1 MIRIQK
7 GLDLPIEG
15 IPTQEVEQ
23 ARNVRQV
30 ALVGDDYVGM
40 KPGLAVAVGDSVK
53 LGQTLF
59 TDKKTP
65 GVKYASPGCG
75 TVAAVNRGAKRKF
88 ESVVIE
94 LDGDDQETFA
104 VGEGAD
110 PSSLGNDE
118 IRRNLIDSG
127 LWTSLRTRPYSKVP
141 APDSSPHS
149 LFVTAMDTNPLAADA
164 APIIGRHAEDFA
176 TGLRALA
183 QLTEGPI
190 HVCTAPGVDVPGRDI
205 ERVSL
210 SQFEGPHPA
219 GLAGTHIHFLDPASE
234 KKTVWYVNYQD
245 VIAMG
250 RFFTT
255 GRLYVER
262 TISLAGPAVKKPR
275 LIQTRLGAAVDELTE
290 NQLKEEPV
298 RVISG
303 SVLSGRRAVGGY
315 AFLGRYHLQISAIAD
330 KVNSQF
336 LGWILPGMG
345 RYSIMPVYA
354 SVLSGK
360 GRKFSFT
367 SSSEGSPRAI
377 IPVGA
382 YEKVMPMDVIPTA
395 LLKAVASN
403 DVERAQSLG
412 CLEMDEEDLALC
424 SFVCPGK
431 HDFGS
436 LLREV
441 LTNIEKEG

>member
-1 MIRIQK
+1 
-7 GLDLPIEG
+7 
-15 IPTQEVEQ
+15 
-23 ARNVRQV
+23 V

-40 KPGLAVAVGDSVK
+40 KPSLAVAAGDTVK

-75 TVAAVNRGAKRKF
+75 TVKAVNRGAKRRF
-88 ESVVIE
+88 ESIVIE
-94 LDGDDQETFA
+94 LEGDEQETFA
-104 VGEGAD
+104 VREGAD
-110 PSSLGNDE
+110 PSTLSDE
-118 IRRNLIDSG
+118 RIRSDLVDAG

-164 APIIGRHAEDFA
+164 APIIGRHADDFA
-176 TGLRALA
+176 VGLRALA
-183 QLTEGPI
+183 RLTEGPI
-190 HVCTAPGVDVPGRDI
+190 HVCTAPGLDVPGRDI
-205 ERVSL
+205 ERVSV
-210 SQFEGPHPA
+210 SRFDGPHPA
-219 GLAGTHIHFLDPASE
+219 GLPGTHINFLDPVSE
-234 KKTVWYVNYQD
+234 KKTVWHVNYQD
-245 VIAMG
+245 VIAVG
-250 RFFTT
+250 RFFIT

-275 LIQTRLGAAVDELTE
+275 LIQTRIGAAVDELTW
-290 NQLKEEPV
+290 NQLKEGPV

-303 SVLSGRRAVGGY
+303 SVLSGRQAVGGH
-315 AFLGRYHLQISAIAD
+315 AFLGRYHLQISALAD
-330 KVNSQF
+330 SVKRKF
-336 LGWILPGMG
+336 LGWILPGMD

-354 SVLSGK
+354 SVFSGK
-360 GRKFSFT
+360 GRRFPFT
-367 SSSEGSPRAI
+367 TSLEGSPRAI

-382 YEKVMPMDVIPTA
+382 YEKVMPLDVIPTA
-395 LLKAVASN
+395 LLKAVASK

-441 LTNIEKEG
+441 LTRIEKEG